1 MTKTKRGLSEAERA
15 ERRARDRERLQHAA
29 RQLLTSDGWQRW
41 VRARALFHN
50 YSLRNC
56 LLLAAQC
63 HERGIHARRVA
74 GFRTWLKLG
83 RCVRK
88 GEKALVVLA
97 PMPIKR
103 RESNEEPDEARVVFR
118 SAFVFADSQTD
129 LLPGVDP
136 APIEPPCEP
145 LTGDSHRHLL
155 EHLRSFAREIDFE
168 VALEPISGS
177 VGGWCDPKRRRVVVD
192 AGLPANA
199 QVRVLVPWRKG
210 RLPTFGMLPREAV
223 AGGVCRAGRSE
234 ARRASGDPPERCRSG
249 GGGGGEAG
257 VARPVAGG
265 GAAPVV
271 GGVIAV
277 AEQLAEDWGGDA
289 GGEREQRRGAA
300 GLGVDAELAQAATD
314 ALGPDVGA
322 RLSAGQQPRSGG
334 LGVHGAEQCGEW
346 VGDVDRVLAEREED
360 LWATEVEVIAAQ
372 VTMRVTRW
380 PYSRTRQPA
389 TRAASSS
396 VSSSSSARAW
406 RRRVA

>member
-1 MTKTKRGLSEAERA
+1 MSGRTRRKGRGLPAAPDAAAVGRVAPLRGPGRPRFAPVRGCVGGRHRPAPSGPDTEEVVMAKTKRGLSAAERA
-15 ERRARDRERLQHAA
+15 ERRARDRERLRQAA
-29 RQLLTSDGWQRW
+29 RELLTSDGWQRW

-210 RLPTFGMLPREAV
+210 RIPTFGMLSLER
-223 AGGVCRAGRSE
+223 RLSGR
-234 ARRASGDPPERCRSG
+234 GSG
-249 GGGGGEAG
+249 GSE
-257 VARPVAGG
+257 
-265 GAAPVV
+265 
-271 GGVIAV
+271 
-277 AEQLAEDWGGDA
+277 
-289 GGEREQRRGAA
+289 
-300 GLGVDAELAQAATD
+300 
-314 ALGPDVGA
+314 
-322 RLSAGQQPRSGG
+322 
-334 LGVHGAEQCGEW
+334 
-346 VGDVDRVLAEREED
+346 
-360 LWATEVEVIAAQ
+360 
-372 VTMRVTRW
+372 
-380 PYSRTRQPA
+380 
-389 TRAASSS
+389 
-396 VSSSSSARAW
+396 
-406 RRRVA
+406 